1 MITSI
6 TKSSKKCAI
15 FEFLAGILHYH
26 WCVYVMCV
34 IYVLSYFSSAL
45 TLCLVYK
52 LSRDR
57 SVEERGQKRG
67 LLD

>member
-15 FEFLAGILHYH
+15 FEFLASILHYY

-34 IYVLSYFSSAL
+34 IYVLSYFSSLHSLSAWA
-45 TLCLVYK
+45 TICTNLVVI
-52 LSRDR
+52 DR
-57 SVEERGQKRG
+57 
-67 LLD
+67 